1 MTVARCI
8 REEIEAL
15 RISHRDSSVGDYVTM
30 SLGVATIVPI
40 SDYSPEILKITADK
54 ALFLAKDAG
63 RNQVIALA
71 PTLEA

>member
-1 MTVARCI
+1 M
-8 REEIEAL
+8 
-15 RISHRDSSVGDYVTM
+15 GDYVTM
-30 SLGVATIVPI
+30 SLGVATIVPS